1 MSDVTPAERT
11 VDVVLPEPTALPVT
25 ALEVLTRSE
34 IDVAVATARRYPRSL
49 ALFKQMALTMIR
61 LDQET
66 ASACFWSLP
75 RKQRQEDGSYKRVN
89 LEGPSVRLAEIAQ
102 IAYRN
107 MRAGARVIAE
117 TDRDVVAQGWAHDV
131 ESNVAVVT
139 ETRRRIVDRNG
150 RRYSDDMMVQTAN
163 AACSIA
169 MRNAIFRVIPRAFIN
184 PLVEVA
190 KKVAAG
196 DAKTLAE
203 GRTRA
208 VAAFAELG
216 VSAAALCDKLERKGI
231 EDIDLEDLALLG
243 GLLTAIK
250 ERETTV
256 DAEFPQAS
264 PEPVSRSA
272 ALTETVRRRRAAAA
286 DQATGRGSEFSPA
299 PEAPSTAPPTTS
311 PPHHEPPDKPDSAA

>member
-1 MSDVTPAERT
+1 MSDVTTTERT
-11 VDVVLPEPTALPVT
+11 IDVVLPEPVSLPPT

-34 IDVAVATARRYPRSL
+34 IDVAIATARRYPRSL

-107 MRAGARVIAE
+107 MRAGARIIAE
-117 TDRDVVAQGWAHDV
+117 TDREVVAQGWAHDV
-131 ESNVAVVT
+131 ESNVAIVT

-196 DAKTLAE
+196 DAKTLTE
-203 GRTRA
+203 GRQRA
-208 VAAFAELG
+208 LAAFAEFG
-216 VSAAALCDKLERKGI
+216 ISAAAVCDKLERRGI
-231 EDIDLEDLALLG
+231 EDIDLEDLTLLG
-243 GLLTAIK
+243 GLLTAIREK
-250 ERETTV
+250 ETSVE
-256 DAEFPQAS
+256 AEFP
-264 PEPVSRSA
+264 SA
-272 ALTETVRRRRAAAA
+272 AGSGESKLAETLRRRRGVDAAA
-286 DQATGRGSEFSPA
+286 DAGGRGNEPPGSVPPA
-299 PEAPSTAPPTTS
+299 PPPPDAKPPST
-311 PPHHEPPDKPDSAA
+311 PDTAA